1 MPYKLKEIGG
11 EYEVMN
17 VQSRKT
23 HGKTSKKK
31 AQAQMRLLQAIEHGF
46 KPMKKSCMCKPGKIC
61 KMCK

>member
-11 EYEVMN
+11 KYEVMN

-31 AQAQMRLLQAIEHGF
+31 ALAQMRLLQAIEHGYIP
-46 KPMKKSCMCKPGKIC
+46 KRK
-61 KMCK
+61 

>member
-23 HGKTSKKK
+23 HGKTSKKNAK
-31 AQAQMRLLQAIEHGF
+31 AQMRLLQAIEHGYIP
-46 KPMKKSCMCKPGKIC
+46 KRK
-61 KMCK
+61 

>member
-11 EYEVMN
+11 KYEVMN

-31 AQAQMRLLQAIEHGF
+31 AQAQMRLLQAIEHGYIP
-46 KPMKKSCMCKPGKIC
+46 KRK
-61 KMCK
+61 